1 MVIAVIPKSGEKFRH
16 RLRWHHRIAVH
27 NAFGNRGQLKIP
39 IKRHQWIDKLLAV
52 TRAGNTMKIAKF
64 TAHCGCD
71 RIDSHSLS
79 FEYDKVNVVFLQVL
93 DDFGADF
100 RCFVSVL
107 VLF

>member
-1 MVIAVIPKSGEKFRH
+1 MAVAVIPESGEKFRH
-16 RLRWHHRIAVH
+16 RFRWHHRVAVH
-27 NAFGNRGQLKIP
+27 NAFGNRGQVEIP
-39 IKRHQWIDKLLAV
+39 IERHQWIDKLLAV

-79 FEYDKVNVVFLQVL
+79 FEYDKVNVVFLQVR

>member
-1 MVIAVIPKSGEKFRH
+1 MIVAVIPESGEKFRH
-16 RLRWHHRIAVH
+16 RLRWHHRIAVN
-27 NAFGNRGQLKIP
+27 NALGNGRQLKIP
-39 IKRHQWIDKLLAV
+39 IKRHQQIDKLFTAV
-52 TRAGNTMKIAKF
+52 RARGAMEIAKF
-64 TAHCGCD
+64 PPHCGCD